1 MRERDKAKI
10 MWTFVGAMWMGGILA
25 GCGSDQGPIGAIAS
39 NGAVSPGASCEV
51 FAPQTIRI
59 HPLTHVDA
67 VTDKSGARSVIVLHL
82 ELKDRYGDTVKW
94 LGATHVTLSK
104 PVVGMTPG
112 LETQELRWDVPGMTQ
127 PDGNASHFDPT
138 TRTYRISLEAPEGI
152 ARYLSEAPRGDG
164 PAAYVKVK
172 VVFTIRAEGRERLLT
187 DEFVVRR

>member
-1 MRERDKAKI
+1 MREQGKAQVS
-10 MWTFVGAMWMGGILA
+10 WLCVGVVGVIAVLA
-25 GCGSDQGPIGAIAS
+25 GCGTDQGPIGAIAS

-67 VTDKSGARSVIVLHL
+67 VADKGGARSVIVLHL

-94 LGATHVTLSK
+94 LGATQVTLSK

-138 TRTYRISLEAPEGI
+138 TRTYRISLEAPESVD
-152 ARYLSEAPRGDG
+152 RYLSEAPRGDG

-172 VVFTIRAEGRERLLT
+172 VVFTVRAEGRERFLT
-187 DEFVVRR
+187 DEFVVRK